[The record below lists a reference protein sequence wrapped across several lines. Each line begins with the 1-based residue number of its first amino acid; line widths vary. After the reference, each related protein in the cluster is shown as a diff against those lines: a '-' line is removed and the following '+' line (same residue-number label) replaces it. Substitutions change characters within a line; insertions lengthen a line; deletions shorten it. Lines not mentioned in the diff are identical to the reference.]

1 MNHKSPHRRI
11 SPAAA
16 LITVLFL
23 ILLSLPQAANAQRV
37 KSSQRAGEQVKA
49 EKGLRDNKYFFYFI
63 NSSISNRGSDEEKK
77 IYREAIQR
85 DILSQLLYMRFFFKE
100 SYGEIR
106 KSQKLLIS
114 NYRTSLTRDIES
126 TRAMLNDLS
135 PQVFKHK
142 DRDALL
148 YLRLG
153 FRDLKVAG
161 IYMGMGDSMRESL
174 YSLRLNK
181 YVEAIKTARHGMR
194 YAMLALLSNME
205 KKTADAPGTIFNA
218 YRATVLAFQS
228 ATESQNARDESF
240 MTIKRQI
247 ELLAPPESQA
257 QYLRL
262 HSDSYFRT
270 VSEKSFYETVWE
282 SPSLNELDD
291 FRKYNLST
299 E

>member
-1 MNHKSPHRRI
+1 MLC
-11 SPAAA
+11 
-16 LITVLFL
+16 LIT
-23 ILLSLPQAANAQRV
+23 LSLPDAAHAQRV

-49 EKGLRDNKYFFYFI
+49 EKGLRDNKYFYYFI
-63 NSSISNRGSDEEKK
+63 NSSISNDGSDEEKK
-77 IYREAIQR
+77 SYREAIQR
-85 DILSQLLYMRFFFKE
+85 GILSQLLYMRFFFKE

-114 NYRTSLTRDIES
+114 NYRTTLTRDIEV
-126 TRAMLNDLS
+126 TRKMLNELS
-135 PQVFKHK
+135 PEVFKLK

-174 YSLRLNK
+174 YSMRLNK
-181 YVEAIKTARHGMR
+181 YVEAIKTAKHGMR

-205 KKTADAPGTIFNA
+205 KKTADAPGTIFNS

-247 ELLAPPESQA
+247 ELLAPPESREH
-257 QYLRL
+257 YLRM

-270 VSEKSFYETVWE
+270 VSGKSYYETVWE